1 MNATTNL
8 NLGQTAYPALAE
20 RFLDLNIPGIE
31 CTWRTAIEAA
41 LAQGMEVTAEELPF
55 VQFLSAPVTDVQ
67 GWTWGASIQ
76 EAEQSGSAVNFAKL
90 PLAEFIAQQEAPQ
103 AEPDYIS
110 LLIQNLRLP
119 RFNWNRLDSRGRSI
133 PALLCVDVQRPFYQD
148 GMLHFPLPDE
158 AGLQAMQMEILRHE
172 MPGAWGDPYAHA
184 IFAGDFNWGAGK
196 PVVDHEYAHVGSG
209 LPANQPLQ
217 TSGAVSEGA
226 MGDRLEF
233 LLPLMGINPD
243 GDKEEAVRQFLAAM
257 QPQAWCLTCRQLH
270 ADGEHGHSN
279 NS

>member
-1 MNATTNL
+1 MNATTTL
-8 NLGQTAYPALAE
+8 NLGQTTYPALAE
-20 RFLDLNIPGIE
+20 RFLDLNIPGIQ

-55 VQFLSAPVTDVQ
+55 VQFLDSPVTDVQ

-76 EAEQSGSAVNFAKL
+76 EAEQSGTAVNFAEL

-103 AEPDYIS
+103 GEPDYIS

-119 RFNWNRLDSRGRSI
+119 RINWNRTDSRGRSI

-158 AGLQAMQMEILRHE
+158 AGRRALQMEILRHE
-172 MPGAWGDPYAHA
+172 MPSAWGDPYAHA
-184 IFAGDFNWGAGK
+184 TFAGDFNWPEGR
-196 PVVDHEYAHVGSG
+196 PVVDHEYAHGGFALSKE
-209 LPANQPLQ
+209 PAG
-217 TSGAVSEGA
+217 TMSGAVSEGF

-243 GDKEEAVRQFLAAM
+243 GDMEEAVRQFRAVM
-257 QPQAWCLTCRQLH
+257 QPQSWCLTCRRLH
-270 ADGEHGHSN
+270 AEGEHGGSN

>member
-1 MNATTNL
+1 MNATNNL
-8 NLGQTAYPALAE
+8 NLGQTAYPTLAE
-20 RFLDLNIPGIE
+20 RFLDLNIPGID
-31 CTWRTAIEAA
+31 CTWRSAIEAA
-41 LAQGMEVTAEELPF
+41 LAQGMEVSAEELPF

-76 EAEQSGSAVNFAKL
+76 EAEQSGTVVDFKEL
-90 PLAEFIAQQEAPQ
+90 PLAEFIARQEAPA
-103 AEPDYIS
+103 AETDFIS
-110 LLIQNLRLP
+110 LYLQRLP
-119 RFNWNRLDSRGRSI
+119 RINWNRRDSQGRPI
-133 PALLCVDVQRPFYQD
+133 PALLCVDVQRPFFQD

-158 AGLQAMQMEILRHE
+158 AGRRALQMEILRHE

-184 IFAGDFNWGAGK
+184 IFAGDYNWGADK
-196 PVVDHEYAHVGSG
+196 PVVDHEYAHRVLD
-209 LPANQPLQ
+209 LPANQPLE
-217 TSGAVSEGA
+217 TSGAVSEGF

-233 LLPLMGINPD
+233 LLPLMGITPD

-257 QPQAWCLTCRQLH
+257 QPQTWCLTCRQLH